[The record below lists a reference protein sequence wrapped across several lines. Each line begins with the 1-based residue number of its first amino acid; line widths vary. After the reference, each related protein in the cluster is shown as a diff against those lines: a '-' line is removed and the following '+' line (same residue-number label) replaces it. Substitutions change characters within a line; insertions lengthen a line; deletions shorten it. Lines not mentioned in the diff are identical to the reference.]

1 MIVCGRVMSL
11 RRLGISNYHL
21 FWRRQVQP
29 VGDDEAAE
37 LILAQFRGDPGA
49 MRDLRA
55 LLSESGSGLSN
66 RRLTDEQ
73 VLAGI
78 GHMLASGELFL
89 VREWPMLGGSGQT
102 EASGQDAAP
111 PPPPPAS
118 PSKSQQ
124 PENPSLPPN
133 TDGAAQAAALAA
145 AANSGTPFCSH

>member
-1 MIVCGRVMSL
+1 MSL

-29 VGDDEAAE
+29 VAGDEAAQ
-37 LILAQFRGDPGA
+37 LILAQFRGDPSA

-73 VLAGI
+73 VLAGV
-78 GHMLASGELFL
+78 GHMLASGDLLL
-89 VREWPMLGGSGQT
+89 VRDLPMLGGSGQT
-102 EASGQDAAP
+102 EAASQDQAP
-111 PPPPPAS
+111 PAPAPAS
-118 PSKSQQ
+118 PSKSQA

-133 TDGAAQAAALAA
+133 TDGAAQAAVLAA
-145 AANSGTPFCSH
+145 AAESGTPFCSH

>member
-1 MIVCGRVMSL
+1 MSL

-29 VGDDEAAE
+29 VAGDEAAE
-37 LILAQFRGDPGA
+37 LILAQFRGDPSA

-73 VLAGI
+73 VLAGV
-78 GHMLASGELFL
+78 GHMLASGELLL
-89 VREWPMLGGSGQT
+89 VRDLPMLGGSGQT
-102 EASGQDAAP
+102 EASSQDEAP
-111 PPPPPAS
+111 PAPAPAS
-118 PSKSQQ
+118 PSKSQA

-133 TDGAAQAAALAA
+133 TDGAAQAAVLAA
-145 AANSGTPFCSH
+145 AAEGGTPFCSH

>member
-1 MIVCGRVMSL
+1 MSL

-29 VGDDEAAE
+29 VGDDEAAQ
-37 LILAQFRGDPGA
+37 LILTQFRGDPSA

-55 LLSESGSGLSN
+55 LLAESGSGLSN
-66 RRLTDEQ
+66 ACLTDEQ
-73 VLAGI
+73 VLAGA
-78 GHMLASGELFL
+78 GHMLASGELVL
-89 VREWPMLGGSGQT
+89 VREWSKLGGSGQT
-102 EASGQDAAP
+102 EASSQDAAP

-118 PSKSQQ
+118 TSKSQA

-145 AANSGTPFCSH
+145 AAANGTPFCSH